1 MQKKG
6 RGMEDAP
13 LTIVFDLDGTLVDTA
28 PDLVAVADSMLVE
41 MGARPLEPEAG
52 RIAAGSGAR
61 ALLTAGL
68 EASGMPLPAESD
80 WPRLIGIFIERYR
93 KRIARASRPFP
104 GIVDFLALARAQG
117 YRLAVCT
124 NKKEPLAVALLRAL
138 NLHGHFG
145 AIVGADTLGVGKP
158 DPRPLRHSIEAAGGS
173 PKRAVIIGDS
183 HSDILAARALGIPSV
198 LAAWGYLD
206 APPACYQ
213 ADFCIH
219 AIEEALPLVADL
231 AAGNG

>member
-1 MQKKG
+1 MN
-6 RGMEDAP
+6 DTP

-28 PDLVAVADSMLVE
+28 PDLMAVANGMLAD
-41 MGARPLEPEAG
+41 MGAAPLDPEAG

-61 ALLTAGL
+61 ALITAGL
-68 EASGMPLPAESD
+68 EAAGRPLPVESD

-93 KRIARASRPFP
+93 QRIAKASRPFP
-104 GIVDFLALARAQG
+104 GVVDFLALTRAQG
-117 YRLAVCT
+117 HRLAVCT
-124 NKKEPLAVALLRAL
+124 NKKEGLAVALLRAL
-138 NLHGHFG
+138 NLHRFFD

-158 DPRPLRHSIEAAGGS
+158 DPKPLRHSIETAGGQE
-173 PKRAVIIGDS
+173 PQAVIIGDS

-213 ADFCIH
+213 ADYCIH
-219 AIEEALPLVADL
+219 AMEEALPLVAEL
-231 AAGNG
+231 ATTGN